1 MLNFQRHLVNCRF
14 LFLQG
19 SSVSSIVCF
28 LHLQYCDS
36 DAEKRAILR
45 SQFQKLGGDL
55 KFYSASS
62 LNVFLSDHAAIVF
75 LGNCNLKGGTILR
88 SLLSNG
94 VFVGILPVTKGTIDF
109 ICNKQEGFHPLL
121 FLYCSSFLPVPYI
134 AKLPQRFFLTHRT
147 RKPFK
152 ELFLE
157 VVCFALIALRKKHS
171 VYLSL
176 LLFNKIKNVS

>member
-62 LNVFLSDHAAIVF
+62 LNVFLSDHVAIAF
-75 LGNCNLKGGTILR
+75 FGNFNLKGGGGG
-88 SLLSNG
+88 G
-94 VFVGILPVTKGTIDF
+94 VVHGAPQHQGFPGYVKGQAGGGDLAA
-109 ICNKQEGFHPLL
+109 QE
-121 FLYCSSFLPVPYI
+121 
-134 AKLPQRFFLTHRT
+134 
-147 RKPFK
+147 
-152 ELFLE
+152 
-157 VVCFALIALRKKHS
+157 
-171 VYLSL
+171 
-176 LLFNKIKNVS
+176 